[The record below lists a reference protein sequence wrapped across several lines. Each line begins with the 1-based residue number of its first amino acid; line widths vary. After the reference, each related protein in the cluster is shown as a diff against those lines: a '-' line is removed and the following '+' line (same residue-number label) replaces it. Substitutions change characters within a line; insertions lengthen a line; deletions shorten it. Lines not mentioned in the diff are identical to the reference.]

1 MKKQSQCLSACHDQS
16 QWNGDILC
24 FRQKRDERKRR
35 RRCLDLKTS
44 KQTNKRTNQRCRIWF
59 LNNFAKG
66 SVNKKLDM
74 LQTQKVKTSA
84 AVDRS
89 QSSKSWQ
96 VLASRHTWA
105 RSGHEKSTP
114 TTGRFYL
121 FRFSTFF
128 KILIIKLKPPKTLAQ
143 PKEHS
148 QVNKATQ
155 PLLNWALTV
164 FCDKDVC

>member
-44 KQTNKRTNQRCRIWF
+44 KQTNERTNQRCRIWF

-105 RSGHEKSTP
+105 RSRTINPYHKKALLVFLSP
-114 TTGRFYL
+114 TAA
-121 FRFSTFF
+121 S
-128 KILIIKLKPPKTLAQ
+128 
-143 PKEHS
+143 
-148 QVNKATQ
+148 
-155 PLLNWALTV
+155 ALTETL
-164 FCDKDVC
+164 KSERRQISWAPG